1 MLRFMMSCSAL
12 AMPSCSISSLEKT
25 ARGKAPSSATRLIKE
40 PVTVNRSSFV
50 TGWPA
55 AVSGAGAV
63 WAWAAG
69 IRLEVTRSMS
79 HVADLGRV
87 RMIIMWMV
95 GVKKLTGIA

>member
-1 MLRFMMSCSAL
+1 
-12 AMPSCSISSLEKT
+12 
-25 ARGKAPSSATRLIKE
+25 LIKE

-55 AVSGAGAV
+55 AVSGAGVV

-79 HVADLGRV
+79 QVAVLGRV
-87 RMIIMWMV
+87 RMIIVWMV
-95 GVKKLTGIA
+95 GVKKTDR